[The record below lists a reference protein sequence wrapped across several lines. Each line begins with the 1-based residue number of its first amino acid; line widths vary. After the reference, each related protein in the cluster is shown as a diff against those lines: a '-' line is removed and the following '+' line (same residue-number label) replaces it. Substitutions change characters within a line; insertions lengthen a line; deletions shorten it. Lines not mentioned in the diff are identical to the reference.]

1 VVTEAMHRW
10 IPALFFLALTGA
22 VIVLFS
28 VEPAKARAPQA
39 PSAAPAGEP
48 ILALD
53 SKAPAVV
60 ATLEAPPPAP
70 SGPLGEL
77 PALPKENPGAG
88 ATFLDGSTPEPL
100 PKSAPST
107 VRFAVMLVTYRG
119 AEQADQQPR
128 TREQA
133 LTLAKK
139 LAEEAKTDFLEAG
152 KRADVLVPDAGT
164 LQQGVLEP
172 APQAL
177 LFGSEVGSVSGPVD
191 SPRGFYVFK
200 RLE

>member
-1 VVTEAMHRW
+1 MHRW
-10 IPALFFLALTGA
+10 IPALFFLALVGA
-22 VIVLFS
+22 VGVVLT
-28 VEPAKARAPQA
+28 VEPAKGRSPQISA
-39 PSAAPAGEP
+39 PSAEP
-48 ILALD
+48 ILAID
-53 SKAPAVV
+53 SRAPAAVG
-60 ATLEAPPPAP
+60 TLQPLPAVPIP
-70 SGPLGEL
+70 SGPIAEL
-77 PALPKENPGAG
+77 PPLPKENPGAG

-100 PKSAPST
+100 PKSAPSA
-107 VRFAVMLVTYRG
+107 VRFGVMLVSYRG

-133 LTLAKK
+133 LSLAKK
-139 LAEEAKTDFLEAG
+139 LAEDARADFIEAG
-152 KRADVLVPDAGT
+152 KRADVFMPDAGI

-177 LFGSEVGSVSGPVD
+177 LFGSEVGAVSGPVD